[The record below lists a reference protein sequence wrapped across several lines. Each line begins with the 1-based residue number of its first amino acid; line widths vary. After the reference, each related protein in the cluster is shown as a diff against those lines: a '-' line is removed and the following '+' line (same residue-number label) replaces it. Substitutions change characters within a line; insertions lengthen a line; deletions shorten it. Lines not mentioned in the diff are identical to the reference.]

1 MPVVRYLA
9 TRIAV
14 MQQGKIVEIG
24 PVDEITRSP
33 RHPYTQTLLAATPEI
48 DFAEPG

>member
-14 MQQGKIVEIG
+14 MHRGKVVEVG
-24 PVDEITRSP
+24 PAEQVVRCPEQEYTRN
-33 RHPYTQTLLAATPEI
+33 LVAATPEMPTR
-48 DFAEPG
+48 A

>member
-14 MQQGKIVEIG
+14 MYRGKLVEVGATEQIMTR
-24 PVDEITRSP
+24 PAHAYTRS
-33 RHPYTQTLLAATPEI
+33 LLEATPEMSQL
-48 DFAEPG
+48 